1 MQQRPNFNILK
12 IQGQLLTVIAN
23 ALRQLGRIH
32 FLGFNFH
39 NELVIA
45 LIGTVNPQAFRL
57 YHHANPVTR
66 LECCDRLHRGTKIG
80 NIQAPA
86 EAFRESGFHELH
98 NQGLTLLPD
107 VHPDLVIWQRHN
119 NSPRSFSPTTK
130 VKILQWQRIPVL
142 AFRKY
147 RGSGCGSRRR
157 ADGCIQHHQQRLA
170 LYLRLVRGCLL
181 QIQHNARPITRL
193 NHTH

>member
-1 MQQRPNFNILK
+1 MYTNGSRFCSAATDSIFSLALISSFGAIQITLPVLRIETFGLQNNVERLIPRYVLQAQCDGAVHWIDVMMLK
-12 IQGQLLTVIAN
+12 LVKSAMTCSKKTELQYSENSGKLLTVIAN

-86 EAFRESGFHELH
+86 EAFRERWIS
-98 NQGLTLLPD
+98 
-107 VHPDLVIWQRHN
+107 
-119 NSPRSFSPTTK
+119 
-130 VKILQWQRIPVL
+130 
-142 AFRKY
+142 
-147 RGSGCGSRRR
+147 
-157 ADGCIQHHQQRLA
+157 
-170 LYLRLVRGCLL
+170 
-181 QIQHNARPITRL
+181 
-193 NHTH
+193 